1 MAGTSVYICFL
12 DNGESWEDYWYGI
25 DSVHETYEGAKAA
38 IELRGF
44 HEVEERHSRRTWEL
58 KQGDWSTCSAWIKK
72 WEVQP

>member
-1 MAGTSVYICFL
+1 MSVYICFY

-25 DSVHETYEGAKAA
+25 VSIHETFEGAVAA

-44 HEVEERHSRRTWEL
+44 REVGERHGRRTWEL
-58 KQGDWSTCSAWIKK
+58 KQGDWPTCSAWIEK